1 METTIPASVRFAHP
15 QTGDTPSS
23 RVGSPPLADAAAPR
37 RAVSDPAMGGPA
49 EQWAAT
55 ARLLAGV
62 DRVREGR
69 PRRDGVEYRA
79 RDERRLT
86 DRLPARPA
94 AVRVYGHDGACSTLF
109 LDLDSS
115 RGGAD
120 AVAREAKR
128 VVKWLVECGARVIE
142 DVSPNGGRHI
152 YVPLAQRLD
161 LAAARELVE
170 AMALR
175 FPTIDASPHRSARS
189 GCIRTPGSR
198 HKTGGHQQLVTHL
211 AAAVDVLH
219 RRNAGDV
226 VEALRIRLAPQIA
239 AWHAAQVPVRP
250 EPAPIATA
258 AEDDQQRAA
267 GRALSVAMTRI
278 AREGIYDATRYG
290 SPSEARAA
298 VMAAAARAGWRLADV
313 VVRLEDGR
321 WPGLAGMYEA
331 NRPKAAQRRER
342 IAADWRNA
350 QALIARTPTRAGN
363 SHVRRS
369 NTSLPESLA
378 GGLRGAPYG
387 PPVDAY
393 LEHQFIRTW
402 TTAVLAYERHRF
414 TPIGTKIRWLL
425 RALAEAG
432 HKSGSRYFG
441 FGSRALA
448 VATGSDHTTVA
459 ALLKVL
465 TELGWLDL
473 VQAAHGT
480 AADLYALTIPRDV
493 QAADLRW
500 HSGTIHAKR
509 PAFRELGDV
518 AGLVFEAL
526 EHGRA
531 RSISA
536 LVDVVGC
543 ARSSVAEAVDL
554 LCEHGLVERTSDGL
568 LPHPELLARIAE
580 DLGVTEAIALQ
591 LATYARQRR
600 TWHAYLARHDQE
612 AARGICERDL
622 YDPDVDEYWL
632 PPPDDESWSLASTLA
647 VA

>member
-1 METTIPASVRFAHP
+1 M
-15 QTGDTPSS
+15 
-23 RVGSPPLADAAAPR
+23 
-37 RAVSDPAMGGPA
+37 
-49 EQWAAT
+49 
-55 ARLLAGV
+55 LLAGV

-69 PRRDGVEYRA
+69 PRRGGVEYRA
-79 RDERRLT
+79 ADERRLT
-86 DRLPARPA
+86 DRLPAKPA
-94 AVRVYGHDGACSTLF
+94 AVRVYGHDGSCSTLF

-120 AVAREAKR
+120 AVAREATR
-128 VVKWLVECGARVIE
+128 LVKWLAECGARVIE

-161 LAAARELVE
+161 LAAAREIVE
-170 AMALR
+170 ALALR

-198 HKTGGHQQLVTHL
+198 HKTGGHQQLVTTL
-211 AAAVDVLH
+211 ATAVDVLH
-219 RRNAGDV
+219 RRNTPDV
-226 VEALRIRLAPQIA
+226 VDALRIRLAPQIA
-239 AWHAAQVPVRP
+239 AWHAAHTPAPLSPTDPPAVG
-250 EPAPIATA
+250 EPAGGAP
-258 AEDDQQRAA
+258 
-267 GRALSVAMTRI
+267 RALSAVVTRI

-331 NRPKAAQRRER
+331 NRPKADQRRER

-350 QALIARTPTRAGN
+350 QALIARTPRRAG
-363 SHVRRS
+363 SSYVRRS
-369 NTSLPESLA
+369 HTSRLESLA

-387 PPVDAY
+387 PPADPH

-414 TPIGTKIRWLL
+414 APIGTKIRWLL

-432 HKSGSRYFG
+432 HKSASRYFG

-448 VATGSDHTTVA
+448 VATGSDHSTIA
-459 ALLKVL
+459 AMLKVL

-473 VQAAHGT
+473 IQAAHGT
-480 AADLYALTIPRDV
+480 AADLYALTIPKDV

-509 PAFRELGDV
+509 PAFRELGDI

-531 RSISA
+531 RSITA
-536 LVDVVGC
+536 LVEAVGC
-543 ARSSVAEAVDL
+543 SRSSIAEAVDL
-554 LCEHGLVERTSDGL
+554 LCEHGLVERTTDGL

-600 TWHAYLARHDQE
+600 RWRAYLARHDQQ
-612 AARGICERDL
+612 AACGISERDM
-622 YDPDVDEYWL
+622 YDSEIDEYWF
-632 PPPDDESWSLASTLA
+632 PPPGDVTWTLA
-647 VA
+647 GVLVA